1 MATGETKRKVGRPT
15 SDERLWTVLCENAK
29 PTPGNP
35 TGEQV
40 HETRDGTP
48 YKLFHNKGTEM
59 PARHAI
65 DFLID
70 PAFHVH
76 DEFAERVFPRVASSA
91 GAPVLQPGQVV
102 VSLAELSDQAILVRA
117 MQVNPLA
124 EKKLGRD
131 ALIKIIETGAISAD
145 DEGEGVGE
153 DAAGEAELGNDE

>member
-1 MATGETKRKVGRPT
+1 MATGDTKRKVGRPS
-15 SDERLWTVLCENAK
+15 SDERLWTVFCENAV

-35 TGEQV
+35 TGEQI

-48 YKLFHNKGTEM
+48 YALFAKKGCEM

-76 DEFAERVFPRVASSA
+76 DENAERVFPRVSGTAA
-91 GAPVLQPGQVV
+91 APVLQPGQVV

-145 DEGEGVGE
+145 DEGDAVDE
-153 DAAGEAELGNDE
+153 DAAGDAELGNDE